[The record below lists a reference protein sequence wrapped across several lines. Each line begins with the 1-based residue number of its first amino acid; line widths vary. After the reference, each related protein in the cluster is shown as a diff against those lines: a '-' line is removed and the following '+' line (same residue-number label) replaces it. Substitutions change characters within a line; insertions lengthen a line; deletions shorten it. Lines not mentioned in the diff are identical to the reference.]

1 MRVVAE
7 LLLDS
12 KRETIQD
19 RTFPD
24 LGQNHTVREIWFE
37 NMFWKL
43 NFVIKM

>member
-1 MRVVAE
+1 MVAE

-24 LGQNHTVREIWFE
+24 LGQNHAIRETWFE
-37 NMFWKL
+37 NMFLKL
-43 NFVIKM
+43 NFVMEMWK